1 MGVKYIIEQAKSL
14 LRMKKDEEEVI
25 VEDLHDDLKMRFLN
39 ASAKEEAAE
48 EVLHE
53 LIDQQAE
60 LKLLGDEIWKE
71 IRKAI
76 NTPEGQLTVN
86 YDSRYVKDDEN
97 NIIDKAPE
105 DLVEQLREV
114 SNEKV
119 SLDDIVTMIRHKV
132 DDVKKEYIDIW
143 YDIKEEYDLDE
154 GLNSLH
160 YNIKRN
166 EIVRRPEDD

>member
-143 YDIKEEYDLDE
+143 YDIKKEYDLDE
-154 GLNSLH
+154 EFNSLH

-166 EIVRRPEDD
+166 KIVRRSKDD